1 MKIFDTK
8 GRSDRSG
15 SMQLSI
21 NAIVILVLAMAVLG
35 LGLGIVKGVRNK
47 SDEFLGFDV
56 DLAEDATSTQRI
68 ANLDEELVLKKGKEN
83 QLGISFYNAED
94 GHCESEGAKIA
105 LNCEEV
111 DSVEDPFEYIQIATK
126 IKQGE
131 SGKLLAKII
140 PNSDLGF
147 GSYACTFQVYCD
159 EEYDE
164 DKIVEEQPLFV
175 NLEA

>member
-8 GRSDRSG
+8 GPRDRSG

-47 SDEFLGFDV
+47 ADDFLGFDV

-68 ANLDEELVLKKGKEN
+68 ANLDEELILKVGKEN
-83 QLGISFYNAED
+83 QLGISFYNAGTPE
-94 GHCESEGAKIA
+94 CEAPGAKIA
-105 LNCEEV
+105 LNCADSEENIL
-111 DSVEDPFEYIQIATK
+111 EDVFEYVQIATK

-131 SGKLLAKII
+131 SGKLLAKIT
-140 PNSDLGF
+140 PSSELTF
-147 GSYACTFQVYCD
+147 GSYACTFQVTCD
-159 EEYDE
+159 TEV
-164 DKIVEEQPLFV
+164 VEEKPLFV